1 MRPILAALVV
11 AASIGFLASGA
22 SATPINA
29 VAIGQASQ
37 HTDQVHQV
45 KDGCGRLHHRNRHGR
60 CVLD

>member
-11 AASIGFLASGA
+11 AASFGFLTSGA

-37 HTDQVHQV
+37 HTDQVLQV
-45 KDGCGRLHHRNRHGR
+45 RDGCGRWHHRYHGH
-60 CVLD
+60 CVHD